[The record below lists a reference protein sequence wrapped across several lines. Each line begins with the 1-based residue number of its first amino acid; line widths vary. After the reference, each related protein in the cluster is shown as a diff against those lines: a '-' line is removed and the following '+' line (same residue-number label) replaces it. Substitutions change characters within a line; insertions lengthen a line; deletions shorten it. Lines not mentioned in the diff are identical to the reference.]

1 MIAYSYN
8 KILYWDYQG
17 FVTCAFE
24 WLTLLSWQHFLLELR
39 RGKGWNTALC
49 VESLHFSQL
58 KTYPLE
64 HNILE
69 FQTPCFESN
78 NGKWICVV
86 FVRSTKW
93 TRTHFPERITSISQD
108 PPLRVSSSR
117 AVCCCSPCQRRGMWP
132 QRTWQRHWIPE
143 KKPIENRHTSE
154 QTTDQPNSSW
164 DLDTISTRL
173 TEESCRAFLET
184 EHAMFF
190 PHEEQT
196 QFNKCNHQNIQTAEH
211 IRFY

>member
-17 FVTCAFE
+17 FVTCVFE

-86 FVRSTKW
+86 FVRSTEVDADSFPWKNHIHQPRSAPACFLIQSRVLLFSVSAQRNVTTKNMTTPLDPW
-93 TRTHFPERITSISQD
+93 KKTDREPPYLRT
-108 PPLRVSSSR
+108 
-117 AVCCCSPCQRRGMWP
+117 
-132 QRTWQRHWIPE
+132 
-143 KKPIENRHTSE
+143 
-154 QTTDQPNSSW
+154 
-164 DLDTISTRL
+164 
-173 TEESCRAFLET
+173 
-184 EHAMFF
+184 
-190 PHEEQT
+190 
-196 QFNKCNHQNIQTAEH
+196 NHRPA
-211 IRFY
+211 